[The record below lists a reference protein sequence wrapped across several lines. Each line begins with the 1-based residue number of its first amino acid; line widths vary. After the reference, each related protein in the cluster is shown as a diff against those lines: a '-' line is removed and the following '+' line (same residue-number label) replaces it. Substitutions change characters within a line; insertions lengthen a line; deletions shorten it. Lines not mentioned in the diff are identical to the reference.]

1 MSKIIIINGSGGCG
15 KDQFI
20 EFFKHKKIIVYNIS
34 TIDKVKKI
42 AKLMGWN
49 GEKDE
54 TSRKFLSD
62 LKSLWINFNSY
73 IFDDI
78 INFCDSKINSKQ
90 TFIFIHCR
98 EPEEIKKFKKYFKNK
113 CITLLIKRPEFI
125 LYSNSSDRNV
135 DKYEYDKILFNN
147 KSLKH
152 LKKLANNFRIQLIG
166 GNICG

>member
-20 EFFKHKKIIVYNIS
+20 EFFKHKKIIVYNI
-34 TIDKVKKI
+34 
-42 AKLMGWN
+42 
-49 GEKDE
+49 
-54 TSRKFLSD
+54 
-62 LKSLWINFNSY
+62 
-73 IFDDI
+73 
-78 INFCDSKINSKQ
+78 CDSKINSKQ